1 MPKVRDIFN
10 ISNTPVAIYPVGKGV
25 KGLVTVK
32 MDSSGGSSPS
42 RRFHVAILSVEG
54 VKEPNVQLTA
64 NMNNEAYY
72 AMFGNKMTTT
82 TVTCLDLP
90 GVCSGSGS
98 RSVARLEDAVDAM
111 NKAIKKGRMP
121 TVRVTYAPYGT
132 NNSVTI
138 TGYLTGIPFS
148 LENKFKCVMALVIKG
163 YVK

>member
-1 MPKVRDIFN
+1 MARAKEIFG
-10 ISNTPVAIYPVGKGV
+10 ISKTPVALYPIGKGV

-42 RRFHVAILSVEG
+42 KRFKVAILNVQG

-64 NMNNEAYY
+64 NLDNEAYY
-72 AMFGNKMTTT
+72 ALFGHKMTTT

-90 GVCSGSGS
+90 GVCSDGVN
-98 RSVARLEDAVDAM
+98 SVARLEDAVDAM
-111 NKAIKKGRMP
+111 DAAIRKGRLP

-132 NNSVTI
+132 KNTVTI
-138 TGYLTGIPFS
+138 TGYLTGIPFELKNRFQCIMS
-148 LENKFKCVMALVIKG
+148 LVIQG